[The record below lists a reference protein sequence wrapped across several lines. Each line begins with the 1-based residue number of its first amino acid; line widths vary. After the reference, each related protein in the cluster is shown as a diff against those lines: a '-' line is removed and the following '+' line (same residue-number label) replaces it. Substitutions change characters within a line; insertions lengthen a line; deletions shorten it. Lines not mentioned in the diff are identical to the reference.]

1 VKFAPRHSQIVGRMV
16 IKRSDSKII
25 RTDET
30 KVTKFVIVDA
40 VGVEAAAAGIKVGDV
55 VVATKL
61 NHMFFDAGT
70 RFRPLIEEKDIAC
83 LVTDLRPGDLLV
95 QAENG
100 TQYVLFDSPEAA
112 EPLGAQPKPRAESE
126 AA

>member
-40 VGVEAAAAGIKVGDV
+40 VGAEAAAAGIKVGDV

-61 NHMFFDAGT
+61 NHMFFDAGM
-70 RFRPLIEEKDIAC
+70 RFRPLIDEKDIAC
-83 LVTDLRPGDLLV
+83 FVTDLQPGELLV
-95 QAENG
+95 QTENG
-100 TQYVLFDSPEAA
+100 AQYVLFDSPDAA
-112 EPLGAQPKPRAESE
+112 QPLGTQLSERKSE

>member
-1 VKFAPRHSQIVGRMV
+1 MKFAPRHNQAVGRMV

-30 KVTKFVIVDA
+30 KVTKFVVIDA
-40 VGVEAAAAGIKVGDV
+40 VGDDAAAAGVKVGDV

-61 NHMFFDAGT
+61 NHMVFDAGM
-70 RFRPLIEEKDIAC
+70 RFRPLIDEKDIAC
-83 LVTDLRPGDLLV
+83 FVTDLQPGELLV
-95 QAENG
+95 QTENG
-100 TQYVLFDSPEAA
+100 AQYVLFDSPDAA
-112 EPLGAQPKPRAESE
+112 QPLGAQMPRAESE